1 MKQTL
6 KDFCSYPVLL
16 FKACI
21 TLITS
26 PKLLIYALIPY
37 LIALII
43 FGISFYFGTKYIDDI
58 VNLITE
64 KASGFLYYVFGSLA
78 FFIICII
85 ASILSFVG
93 MNTIGGFFIDLMLE
107 KILIK
112 DGLIHQEGI
121 PLKMFFLRS
130 FKSILADMFI
140 AFIVTLSFTSS
151 FALGFIPFISIIPL
165 LIGCFLLGLGMFN
178 RIMSI
183 LLLGISKR
191 INFIKQ
197 NKLRTLSLG
206 IFFTF
211 IFLIPFANIILM
223 PPCLIMTCK
232 VYKQG
237 I

>member
-1 MKQTL
+1 MKQSL
-6 KDFCSYPVLL
+6 KEICSYPKLL
-16 FKACI
+16 LKSCI

-26 PKLLIYALIPY
+26 PKLLFYAAIPY
-37 LIALII
+37 LIALLI
-43 FGISFYFGTKYIDDI
+43 FVISFYFGTRYIDEI
-58 VNLITE
+58 VNFISE

-78 FFIICII
+78 FFIICIVT
-85 ASILSFVG
+85 SILSFVG

-112 DGLIHQEGI
+112 DNLISQEGI

-130 FKSILADMFI
+130 FKSILADMLI
-140 AFIVTLSFTSS
+140 AFIVTLSFTTS
-151 FALGFIPFISIIPL
+151 FALGFIPFISILPL
-165 LIGCFLLGLGMFN
+165 LIGCFLLGFGMLN

-191 INFIKQ
+191 FRFIKQ
-197 NKLRTLSLG
+197 NKLRTLTLG

-211 IFLIPFANIILM
+211 IFLIPFANIFLM

-237 I
+237 L

>member
-16 FKACI
+16 IKACI

-93 MNTIGGFFIDLMLE
+93 MNTIGGFFIDLML
-107 KILIK
+107 
-112 DGLIHQEGI
+112 
-121 PLKMFFLRS
+121 FRN
-130 FKSILADMFI
+130 A
-140 AFIVTLSFTSS
+140 V
-151 FALGFIPFISIIPL
+151 
-165 LIGCFLLGLGMFN
+165 
-178 RIMSI
+178 
-183 LLLGISKR
+183 LLLAEIFVASYIQSFPKD
-191 INFIKQ
+191 KQ
-197 NKLRTLSLG
+197 SL
-206 IFFTF
+206 
-211 IFLIPFANIILM
+211 IL
-223 PPCLIMTCK
+223 
-232 VYKQG
+232 V
-237 I
+237 